1 MNEIGDV
8 QIETPFVDNKVRK
21 DPLEFDKGAWG
32 WLVVAATSFN
42 FGILVGLPGNYALI
56 YNELATVYKDTEHSV
71 FYAGNKIICEFA
83 LYNYNKT
90 QLQSAAWIGSGSNGL
105 KYFFCLFGTF
115 FVSYFD
121 VKKIGLL
128 GGNL

>member
-71 FYAGNKIICEFA
+71 FYAGNKIICELHFIIIIK
-83 LYNYNKT
+83 LSCNR
-90 QLQSAAWIGSGSNGL
+90 QHGSARAAMASSIFSV
-105 KYFFCLFGTF
+105 CLELF
-115 FVSYFD
+115 
-121 VKKIGLL
+121 L
-128 GGNL
+128 